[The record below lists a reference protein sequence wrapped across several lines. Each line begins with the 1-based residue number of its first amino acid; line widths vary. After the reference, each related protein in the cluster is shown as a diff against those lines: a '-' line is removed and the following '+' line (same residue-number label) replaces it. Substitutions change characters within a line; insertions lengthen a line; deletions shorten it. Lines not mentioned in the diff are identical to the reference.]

1 MSALLKRSLFIAT
14 FLQRKMGRI
23 PTCRSLREL
32 TFALRLTPDYASNIL
47 KHLIIQVVTNALNAV
62 YNPRAMAH
70 GLREVI
76 FEITVDG
83 ITKFLT
89 NLPQLFDVVD
99 RRLVQV
105 IELSD
110 AFDAVYIELVGVE
123 AGLVGKEYRRVISRW
138 FPGVHAKG
146 KLRLREKTMDRW

>member
-1 MSALLKRSLFIAT
+1 
-14 FLQRKMGRI
+14 MGRI
-23 PTCRSLREL
+23 STCRSLREL
-32 TFALRLTPDYASNIL
+32 TFALRLTPDYAGNIL
-47 KHLIIQVVTNALNAV
+47 KHLITQVVTNALNAV
-62 YNPRAMAH
+62 CNPRAMAH

-110 AFDAVYIELVGVE
+110 VFDAVYIELVGVE
-123 AGLVGKEYRRVISRW
+123 AGVVGGEYKRLISRW
-138 FPGVHAKG
+138 FPGVYAKG
-146 KLRLREKTMDRW
+146 KLRLRQKTMNRW